1 VYARARRE
9 GVLGGGCGVVERSP
23 EVSLAHRAPPFPFCL
38 LDDKQFH
45 GAAFSMYFRSFVA
58 EMIKIYFIPEFLV

>member
-1 VYARARRE
+1 MRGLE
-9 GVLGGGCGVVERSP
+9 GRGYWGGGGWRVVERSS
-23 EVSLAHRAPPFPFCL
+23 EVSLAYSAPPFPFCL

-58 EMIKIYFIPEFLV
+58 EMIKILFYS